1 MTQGESLMVRHTLLS
16 SEPSLSREL
25 SRRLEAEFN
34 LRDADR
40 FGVGIDDLK
49 ACLASRG
56 TPAQSLGQWLVTR
69 FLRPA
74 LPLAGDAASQPEARF
89 WDRRLRVAGRE
100 TARAARAV
108 GQVQLDGHPGLEWA
122 GSCWLVGDDVAVTTR
137 AVANWFARA
146 EAGRMVVGLRGDGPP
161 VTAYVRFDGAGR
173 CRVKDVLATDAT
185 ALGPELAFL
194 VLERSG
200 ASPRALPPAAEGADP
215 AAYVAAVGWLATDS
229 RAGSV
234 LSRLV
239 YADSAD
245 SKCVAPGRLLR
256 GAPGALLLHD
266 CATLDDGAGALL
278 FDLGTGRAV
287 GIHLSG
293 ALEGPG
299 IGVAGAD
306 VLATMAALGLRP
318 AAPVRD
324 TEAAPEDVL
333 EAGRRTA
340 EDYADRAGYDSDFLG
355 IAVRPPAPRDPIRDD
370 VLTFDDPSGEPA
382 TLLPYTHF
390 SVCMSRSRRMCLFT
404 ACNVHGGR
412 LQEMGRVGIPWRF
425 DPRIDK
431 ERQAGDDLYRDND
444 FDRGHLVRRL
454 DPVWGDD
461 AEAANEDTFCFTNSC
476 PQHKD
481 LNQKI
486 WNDLEDYVLDN
497 AGRHE
502 LKLSVF
508 TGPVFRDDDPE
519 YRGFRLPLDFW
530 KVVVMVKDDGELSA
544 TAYVLSQAD
553 MVTGLEFAFGEFR
566 TYQIPLT
573 DVERWTHL
581 DFGTL
586 RDVDPKKD
594 QDALEADVRFVPIES
609 AADIQL

>member
-1 MTQGESLMVRHTLLS
+1 
-16 SEPSLSREL
+16 
-25 SRRLEAEFN
+25 
-34 LRDADR
+34 
-40 FGVGIDDLK
+40 
-49 ACLASRG
+49 
-56 TPAQSLGQWLVTR
+56 
-69 FLRPA
+69 
-74 LPLAGDAASQPEARF
+74 
-89 WDRRLRVAGRE
+89 
-100 TARAARAV
+100 
-108 GQVQLDGHPGLEWA
+108 
-122 GSCWLVGDDVAVTTR
+122 
-137 AVANWFARA
+137 
-146 EAGRMVVGLRGDGPP
+146 
-161 VTAYVRFDGAGR
+161 
-173 CRVKDVLATDAT
+173 
-185 ALGPELAFL
+185 
-194 VLERSG
+194 
-200 ASPRALPPAAEGADP
+200 
-215 AAYVAAVGWLATDS
+215 
-229 RAGSV
+229 
-234 LSRLV
+234 
-239 YADSAD
+239 
-245 SKCVAPGRLLR
+245 VAPGRLLR
-256 GAPGALLLHD
+256 NVPGALVQHD
-266 CATLDDGAGALL
+266 CATLDDGGGALL
-278 FDLGTGRAV
+278 LDLATGRAI
-287 GIHLSG
+287 GLHLSG
-293 ALEGPG
+293 ALDGPG
-299 IGVAGAD
+299 VGVAAAD

-318 AAPVRD
+318 AAPVQD
-324 TEAAPEDVL
+324 AEPAAEDVL

-355 IAVRPPAPRDPIRDD
+355 IAVPPPVPREPIRDD

-412 LQEMGRVGIPWRF
+412 LQDLARVGIPWRF
-425 DPRIDK
+425 DPRIKK
-431 ERQAGDDLYRDND
+431 ELQAGDDLYRDND
-444 FDRGHLVRRL
+444 LDRGHLVRRL

-497 AGRHE
+497 AGKHE

-519 YRGFRLPLDFW
+519 YRDFRLPLEFW

-566 TYQIPLT
+566 TYQIPVT

-586 RDVDPKKD
+586 RDFDPKKD

>member
-1 MTQGESLMVRHTLLS
+1 MVHNALLS

-25 SRRLEAEFN
+25 SRRLEAGFD
-34 LRDADR
+34 LLDTGRL
-40 FGVGIDDLK
+40 GVGIDDLK
-49 ACLASRG
+49 ACLASRE
-56 TPAQSLGQWLVTR
+56 TPTQPLARWLVTR

-74 LPLAGDAASQPEARF
+74 LPLAGDVASQPESRF

-100 TARAARAV
+100 IARAARAV
-108 GQVQLDGHPGLEWA
+108 GQIQLVGHPAFTWA
-122 GSCWLVGDDVAVTTR
+122 GSCWLVSEDVAVTTR
-137 AVANWFARA
+137 AVASRFART
-146 EAGRMVVGLRGDGPP
+146 EAGRIVVGLRGDGPP

-200 ASPRALPPAAEGADP
+200 ASPRALPPAAEGAEP
-215 AAYVAAVGWLATDS
+215 PAYVAAVGWLAADS
-229 RAGSV
+229 HAGSA

-239 YADSAD
+239 YATSAD
-245 SKCVAPGRLLR
+245 SRCVAPGRLLR
-256 GAPGALLLHD
+256 NVPGTLLQHD

-278 FDLGTGRAV
+278 LDLGTGRAI

-299 IGVAGAD
+299 IGVGGAD
-306 VLATMAALGLRP
+306 VLAAMAALKLRP
-318 AAPVRD
+318 VPAQE
-324 TEAAPEDVL
+324 TESMPEDAL
-333 EAGRRTA
+333 EAGRKTA
-340 EDYADRAGYDSDFLG
+340 EDYADRTGYDGDFLG
-355 IAVRPPAPRDPIRDD
+355 IAVPPPVPGDPIRDD
-370 VLTFDDPSGEPA
+370 VVTFDAASGEPA

-390 SVCMSRSRRMCLFT
+390 SVCMNRSRRMCFFT

-412 LQEMGRVGIPWRF
+412 LQDMGRAGIPWRF
-425 DPRIDK
+425 DPRIDR
-431 ERQAGDDLYRDND
+431 ELQAGDDLYRNND
-444 FDRGHLVRRL
+444 LDRGHLVRRL

-481 LNQKI
+481 LNQKT

-497 AGRHE
+497 AGKHE
-502 LKLSVF
+502 LKINVF

-519 YRGFRLPLDFW
+519 YREFRLPLDFW
-530 KVVVMVKDDGELSA
+530 KVVVMVKDDGELSV

-553 MVTGLEFAFGEFR
+553 MITGLEFVFGEFR
-566 TYQIPLT
+566 TYQVPLT
-573 DVERWTHL
+573 DVESWTHL

-586 RDVDPKKD
+586 RDFDPKKD
-594 QDALEADVRFVPIES
+594 HDALEADVRFVPIES